1 MLGPTQEYSD
11 ITMDESREKAQKN
24 VADEASVLSV
34 NGTYNRPVGQPFGN
48 V

>member
-1 MLGPTQEYSD
+1 
-11 ITMDESREKAQKN
+11 MDESREKAQKH

-34 NGTYNRPVGQPFGN
+34 NDTYSKPVGQPFGN